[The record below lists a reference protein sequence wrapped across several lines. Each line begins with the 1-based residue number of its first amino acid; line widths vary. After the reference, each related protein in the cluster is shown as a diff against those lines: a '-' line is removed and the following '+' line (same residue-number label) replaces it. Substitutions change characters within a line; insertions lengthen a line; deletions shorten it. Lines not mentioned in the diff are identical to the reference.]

1 MDTFPATLLAL
12 AVLAPILVGLILLA
26 GRDLP
31 RGFASGLAFGGFA
44 VPAVLGPWLLV
55 LWSDPATAPQQFES
69 AGFWGFGFALN
80 GLGAPLLAMTSLVG
94 FAAGVKALTQEVES
108 RNTYLGLILF
118 MLGGTLGVF
127 GTNHL
132 VGFYFFHEFALIPTF
147 ILTLFWGGE
156 GRRPAAMQM
165 AIYLTAGAMASL
177 AGILVAID
185 VAGVPYGEATFVKVA
200 DGLQNAPHIPAAVGA
215 LVLFGLGTLASLFP
229 FHSWAAPGYSAAPTP
244 VSMLHAGAL
253 KKFGL
258 YGIILLGLSS
268 LDIAGGSLGAWF
280 LWFALGNVLLVG
292 LICLAQRDLTQLLSW
307 SSVAHMGP
315 VFLGIWVCG
324 VTGQADGLDAAAF
337 LMVAHGL
344 SCAALFLLANA
355 VRARAGTYRLD
366 ELGGLAARTPVLA
379 AFFVA
384 ATMASVGLP
393 GFGNFWGEVG
403 VFLALRAQP
412 LWLQAVV
419 ASTVVISAVY
429 ALRAVAATFFGPAT
443 ETLEKRWAVAPFGDL
458 GWAERAAAG
467 VLLAASLTIGFVPS
481 LVTKSVNPVAA
492 GVTTYSQHNAKA
504 SAKPAPTKA
513 AQPAQR

>member
-1 MDTFPATLLAL
+1 
-12 AVLAPILVGLILLA
+12 
-26 GRDLP
+26 
-31 RGFASGLAFGGFA
+31 
-44 VPAVLGPWLLV
+44 
-55 LWSDPATAPQQFES
+55 
-69 AGFWGFGFALN
+69 
-80 GLGAPLLAMTSLVG
+80 
-94 FAAGVKALTQEVES
+94 
-108 RNTYLGLILF
+108 
-118 MLGGTLGVF
+118 
-127 GTNHL
+127 
-132 VGFYFFHEFALIPTF
+132 
-147 ILTLFWGGE
+147 
-156 GRRPAAMQM
+156 
-165 AIYLTAGAMASL
+165 MASL
-177 AGILVAID
+177 AGILIAVDA
-185 VAGVPYGEATFVKVA
+185 AGVEYGAATFENVA
-200 DGLQNAPHIPAAVGA
+200 LGLQNAKHIPAAVGA

-268 LDIAGGSLGAWF
+268 LDIAGGSLGTWF
-280 LWFALGNVLLVG
+280 LWFAVANVLLVG
-292 LICLAQRDLTQLLSW
+292 LICLAQRDLKQLLSW

-315 VFLGIWVCG
+315 IFLGIWVCG

-384 ATMASVGLP
+384 ATMASIGLP

-412 LWLQAVV
+412 LWLQAIV

-429 ALRAVAATFFGPAT
+429 ALRAVAATFFGPAS
-443 ETLEKRWAVAPFGDL
+443 EALEKRWAVAPFGDL

-467 VLLAASLTIGFVPS
+467 ILLAASLTIGFVPS

-492 GVTTYSQHNAKA
+492 GVTTYSQHNTKAPAKA
-504 SAKPAPTKA
+504 AKPAA
-513 AQPAQR
+513 AAPAQR